1 MRELRSEEYPDPP
14 EEQSQRGGFKRF
26 TRDILEI
33 SLISLFLFV
42 SINTLSARIRIES
55 VSMEPTLYAGNFVV
69 VSKLA
74 YQFTEP
80 NRGDIIVF
88 HYPPN
93 PEQDP
98 YIKRIIGLP
107 GDQVI
112 VKEDDVLI
120 NGVRIAEPYLDSPTR
135 QGGEWTIPQDS
146 LFVMGDNRNN
156 SSDSR
161 SWGMVPVENVI
172 GKALIVYWPPNKWEL
187 LGSSYAIAAEP

>member
-14 EEQSQRGGFKRF
+14 EEQSARGGVKRF
-26 TRDILEI
+26 VRDILEI

-42 SINTLSARIRIES
+42 GINTLSARIRIES

-69 VSKLA
+69 VNKLA
-74 YQFTEP
+74 YQFSEP
-80 NRGDIIVF
+80 SRGDVIVF

-98 YIKRIIGLP
+98 YIKRVIGLP
-107 GDQVI
+107 GDHVVVEQD
-112 VKEDDVLI
+112 EVLI
-120 NGVRIAEPYLDSPTR
+120 NGVRIAEPYLNSPTH
-135 QGGEWTIPQDS
+135 QGGEWTIPSDS

-161 SWGMVPVENVI
+161 SWGVVPEENVI
-172 GKALIVYWPPNKWEL
+172 GKALVVYWPPNQWEL